1 MNYTNPQTGIK
12 PRYHYLDNL
21 KVALTVLVIF
31 HHGGIAYG
39 DGGGWAYTPS
49 NPDEFMPWIWHFFST
64 NAAFFMGLFF
74 MISGYFVPRSYDLQ
88 GFGTFIGKKAMR
100 LLIPTAVI
108 TLLFSLGSHQLEVGH
123 TWFLESLFLFC
134 LIYALIR
141 LIFKTLTINTIPT
154 FLLMTITASAMGI
167 GSYFIRQ
174 ASPQDNWIW
183 LLGIIKIEPAHYLQ
197 YIMMF
202 ALGVTAGH
210 SDGFSKMTGRTGFTA
225 LAIGIVLCIFNYLRA
240 DNAIGA
246 FIYQW
251 FGIFESF
258 LCVFLC
264 YGLIWLFRQYF
275 SETGKF
281 SSWCATQAFG
291 AYIVHL
297 PLMLIFQNIFD
308 GLWIGAFCKFMFI
321 SVITTVASFV
331 LTWLLRLIPG
341 VKKVL

>member
-1 MNYTNPQTGIK
+1 MDTK
-12 PRYHYLDNL
+12 PRFYYLDNL

-49 NPDEFMPWIWHFFST
+49 NSAEYMPWIWHFFST

-74 MISGYFVPRSYDLQ
+74 MISGYFVPRSYDRQ

-100 LLIPTAVI
+100 LLIPTAII

-134 LIYALIR
+134 LIYAIIR
-141 LIFKTLTINTIPT
+141 LIVKQLTINKTPT
-154 FLLMTITASAMGI
+154 LLFMAAMAAVMGV

-183 LLGIIKIEPAHYLQ
+183 LLGFIKIEPAHYLQ
-197 YIMMF
+197 YVMMF
-202 ALGVTAGH
+202 ALGVIAGH
-210 SDGFSKMTGRTGFTA
+210 SDGYNKMADRTGLAA
-225 LAIGIVLCIFNYLRA
+225 LIVGAAFCIGNYLRSGDA
-240 DNAIGA
+240 WDG
-246 FIYQW
+246 FVYQW
-251 FGIFESF
+251 FGIYESF

-264 YGLIWLFRQYF
+264 YGLVWLFRRFFYN
-275 SETGKF
+275 TGKF
-281 SSWCATQAFG
+281 PAWCAAQAFG

-308 GLWIGAFCKFMFI
+308 GLWIGAFGKFVFI

-331 LTWLLRLIPG
+331 LTWGLRAIPG
-341 VKKVL
+341 VKRVL